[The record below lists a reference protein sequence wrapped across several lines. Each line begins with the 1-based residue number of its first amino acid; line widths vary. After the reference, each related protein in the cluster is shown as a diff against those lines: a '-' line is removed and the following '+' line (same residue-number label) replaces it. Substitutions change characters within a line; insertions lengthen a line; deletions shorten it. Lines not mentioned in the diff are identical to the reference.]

1 MVWAYSIDLM
11 YYSRKAPTRS
21 IDMADFLWNEI
32 HMASCLKV
40 RTLPHAPFIQRVIDS
55 VYPCSISKTSTHSMW
70 TPRDEYSRG
79 KAPAPPCAESSSRHT
94 KPFMKPFDRLARFIG
109 KSHKAIFDTCRYT
122 ATHIATEEVRRISEA
137 NALRGRLRARPGSP
151 VEPDE
156 PIPDR
161 LPLPEV
167 DFPSATDF
175 PEFFLAPA
183 DLSDGD
189 DDDEDAE

>member
-1 MVWAYSIDLM
+1 
-11 YYSRKAPTRS
+11 
-21 IDMADFLWNEI
+21 
-32 HMASCLKV
+32 
-40 RTLPHAPFIQRVIDS
+40 
-55 VYPCSISKTSTHSMW
+55 
-70 TPRDEYSRG
+70 
-79 KAPAPPCAESSSRHT
+79 
-94 KPFMKPFDRLARFIG
+94 MKPFDRLARFIG
-109 KSHKAIFDTCRYT
+109 KFHKGITDTCSYT
-122 ATHIATEEVRRISEA
+122 ATHIATEEVRHISVA
-137 NALRGRLRARPGSP
+137 NALRARLRACPGSP

-189 DDDEDAE
+189 DDDDEDAE